1 MSQAT
6 SILLPLDGQL
16 CFSLYGASM
25 AIGRTYKP
33 MLDELG
39 MTYPQY
45 LVMSTLWEMGDQ
57 TVGAIATRLALEPS
71 TITPLVK
78 RLEAAGFL
86 TRQRNPADERQ
97 VNVRLTTS
105 GKEMQVRTGCLTAAL
120 LEKSGMK
127 PAELIDLN
135 GRVQA
140 LRDAL
145 AKAIDAQV

>member
-1 MSQAT
+1 MSQ
-6 SILLPLDGQL
+6 SPSYLLPLDSQL

-25 AIGRTYKP
+25 AISRTYKP
-33 MLDELG
+33 MLDALG

-45 LVMSTLWEMGDQ
+45 LVMSALWEKDDQ

-97 VNVRLTTS
+97 VHVRLTTS
-105 GKEMQVRTGCLTAAL
+105 GADLHVKTGCLTEAL
-120 LEKSGMK
+120 LEKSGLK
-127 PAELIDLN
+127 PTDLIDLN
-135 GRVQA
+135 ARVQA

-145 AKAIDAQV
+145 AKAGL